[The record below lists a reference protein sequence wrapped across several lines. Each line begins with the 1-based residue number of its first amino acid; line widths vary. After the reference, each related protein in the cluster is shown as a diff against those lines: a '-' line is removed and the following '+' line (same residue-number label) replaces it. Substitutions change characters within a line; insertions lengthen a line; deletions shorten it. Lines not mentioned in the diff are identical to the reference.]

1 MLTAAACVL
10 FSLEQAF
17 LIGGAATG
25 MPAPFTAQHG
35 DAKLQKVEAASAPY
49 QVALVYRG
57 YNNAHEGYF
66 CAGSLIDPQWVLTA
80 AHCLSAHTKPSD
92 LKIAVG
98 SAKLSQSKLLPAM
111 KIVRHRAF
119 DRNSMVN
126 DIALIK
132 LSVAIHDMQPV
143 SLADFKIER
152 QALDSAQRAI
162 VSGWGSSAFRP
173 KTISDDLLYV
183 TVPIISQGT
192 CSKNYNSGVTDKMIC
207 AGGKNADACSGDS
220 GGGLVMSYKDHRYLE
235 GIVSWGENCG
245 DRKKPGVYTRVP
257 SYLDWIKTHMK

>member
-17 LIGGAATG
+17 LIGGAAMG
-25 MPAPFTAQHG
+25 MPAPSTVQHE
-35 DAKLQKVEAASAPY
+35 DAKLEKLKALDAPY
-49 QVALVYRG
+49 QVALVYPG
-57 YNNAHEGYF
+57 YNNAREGYF

-98 SAKLSQSKLLPAM
+98 SAKLSQSKLVPAM

-119 DRNSMVN
+119 DRNSMAN
-126 DIALIK
+126 DIALIR
-132 LSVAIHDMQPV
+132 LADPIHDMQPV
-143 SLADFKIER
+143 SRADFKIEQ
-152 QALDSAQRAI
+152 QALDSAQQAI

-183 TVPIISQGT
+183 TVPIIRRGT
-192 CSKNYNSGVTDKMIC
+192 CSKNYNGGVTDKMIC
-207 AGGKNADACSGDS
+207 AGDKNADACSGDS
-220 GGGLVMSYKDHRYLE
+220 GGGLVINYKNHQYLE

-245 DRKKPGVYTRVP
+245 EFKKPGVYTRVP
-257 SYLDWIKTHMK
+257 SYQKWIKAHMR